1 MVVYLHLQPD
11 RGYITVPKE
20 VITMFELWKQAVQF
34 LTSKTDKAV
43 PYLLVAVLFLVVY
56 SYIRII
62 AAIGLT
68 YMILKRLPGAL
79 EYIAARQEEKV
90 DKQTFPFTKIAV
102 CPAGYIPVGIIFCLD
117 TSNIHLR
124 FCTHNCNFRYLKG
137 IITQIYP
144 DNFHIFCVPILF

>member
-1 MVVYLHLQPD
+1 
-11 RGYITVPKE
+11 
-20 VITMFELWKQAVQF
+20 MFELWKQAVQF

-79 EYIAARQEEKV
+79 EYIATRQEEKV
-90 DKQTFPFTKIAV
+90 DK
-102 CPAGYIPVGIIFCLD
+102 
-117 TSNIHLR
+117 
-124 FCTHNCNFRYLKG
+124 
-137 IITQIYP
+137 
-144 DNFHIFCVPILF
+144 